1 MKKNFTKI
9 RVIGAILAVVFVLSA
24 MIAFTAIGTSAATIS
39 AQPQSSGHLSSTAAR
54 TQAGYDWW
62 YPWNWKAPY
71 HPVI

>member
-24 MIAFTAIGTSAATIS
+24 MIAFTAVSASAATNS
-39 AQPQSSGHLSSTAAR
+39 AQPQSSGHVSGITAR
-54 TQAGYDWW
+54 TQDGYDWW